1 MDCLR
6 GRMRTFLGISLCF
19 SIMPGYIAGVSLAD
33 AQNTGA
39 PEPQAVKLSSAESHL
54 SEHKLGG
61 DTAIHL
67 SAEEYRAV
75 QMGQSYIEFEITV
88 SENGRVEKAQLSGGI
103 RAHAEEAQSIEMER
117 RFKPWTQDGAPIRVI
132 VSDYVLL
139 LPPEQWAEARVPFP
153 DKWSL
158 QGASV
163 RLTRTSCYGT
173 CPAYEVTVD
182 GDGTVRFSG
191 HRYVLIPG
199 DHVAHIA
206 PDAVKELIRDFQ
218 NADFF
223 SARDGYAAN
232 WTDNPTQTLTL
243 IVAGRTKTVTDYVGI
258 DAGMPLSIRSL
269 EKTVDDV
276 AGTERWIKGDDSTI
290 AALEDERWPFAA
302 ANKENLTLYNTAILT
317 RNQSLIERYLA
328 ASAPIASPDQK
339 QDSPVC
345 VASQAGDLKLV
356 ERMMSPI
363 KTRNLAGSTA
373 SKKPGLPSDVIGQC
387 LLGASRSGNLELL
400 EYWLDKGADPT
411 VQPVKTE
418 DWTSGLSV
426 LANGIISGNVAVVQK
441 LLEYKVDV
449 HASISLGG
457 SVPILI
463 FALER
468 GGKQAAEIAEAL
480 IAAGADVNAR
490 GYADETPIF
499 AAHYAPDAVKAILA
513 AGADLDA
520 RNKNGDTALIRYAF
534 SEGMVKE
541 LLADGAD
548 PTLKNNRGE
557 TALTAAKQF
566 QSTCPGCVTLIEQAL
581 KKLGVATAIVEPVP

>member
-1 MDCLR
+1 
-6 GRMRTFLGISLCF
+6 
-19 SIMPGYIAGVSLAD
+19 
-33 AQNTGA
+33 
-39 PEPQAVKLSSAESHL
+39 
-54 SEHKLGG
+54 
-61 DTAIHL
+61 
-67 SAEEYRAV
+67 
-75 QMGQSYIEFEITV
+75 
-88 SENGRVEKAQLSGGI
+88 
-103 RAHAEEAQSIEMER
+103 
-117 RFKPWTQDGAPIRVI
+117 
-132 VSDYVLL
+132 
-139 LPPEQWAEARVPFP
+139 
-153 DKWSL
+153 
-158 QGASV
+158 
-163 RLTRTSCYGT
+163 
-173 CPAYEVTVD
+173 
-182 GDGTVRFSG
+182 
-191 HRYVLIPG
+191 
-199 DHVAHIA
+199 
-206 PDAVKELIRDFQ
+206 
-218 NADFF
+218 
-223 SARDGYAAN
+223 
-232 WTDNPTQTLTL
+232 
-243 IVAGRTKTVTDYVGI
+243 
-258 DAGMPLSIRSL
+258 
-269 EKTVDDV
+269 
-276 AGTERWIKGDDSTI
+276 
-290 AALEDERWPFAA
+290 
-302 ANKENLTLYNTAILT
+302 
-317 RNQSLIERYLA
+317 
-328 ASAPIASPDQK
+328 
-339 QDSPVC
+339 
-345 VASQAGDLKLV
+345 
-356 ERMMSPI
+356 MSPI
-363 KTRNLAGSTA
+363 KARNLAGSTA